1 MNRDIL
7 WVCQFDLL
15 NAKCMKVR
23 RGTPE
28 NISVAYFSAGCT
40 KKVSFLSKMV
50 YKKTKLLNIKLG

>member
-23 RGTPE
+23 RDTPE
-28 NISVAYFSAGCT
+28 N
-40 KKVSFLSKMV
+40 M
-50 YKKTKLLNIKLG
+50 

>member
-40 KKVSFLSKMV
+40 KKVSFLSKM
-50 YKKTKLLNIKLG
+50 YIRRQSFLT

>member
-28 NISVAYFSAGCT
+28 N
-40 KKVSFLSKMV
+40 M
-50 YKKTKLLNIKLG
+50 